1 MPLAYVAGKLVNFAH
16 VPRCAG
22 SAVEDY
28 LFARFGPLGFLDR
41 SHMSIPSA
49 ERWSNSSPQHI
60 TVKSFER
67 LVPSK
72 WIAHSFAIVRHPEDR
87 LVSVFRFQRDVE
99 QSIDSSTIF
108 EDWVAQLPD
117 QHKKSPYTLD
127 NHTLPA
133 VELVPQAAT
142 VFKLEDGLDAV
153 VKWLD
158 DLEATARLPREI
170 LPKNS
175 YTLRMQQASR
185 MPRVPV
191 VATPAVRQIILELY
205 ELDFRR
211 FGYEPHH
218 T

>member
-1 MPLAYVAGKLVNFAH
+1 MYFAH

-41 SHMSIPSA
+41 SHMSLPSV

-60 TVKSFER
+60 AVKNFER
-67 LVPSK
+67 LVPPK
-72 WIAHSFAIVRHPEDR
+72 WIAHCFAVVRHPEDR
-87 LVSVFRFQRDVE
+87 FISVFRFQRDVE
-99 QSIDSSTIF
+99 QSIDPTTIF
-108 EDWVAQLPD
+108 EDWLAQLPK
-117 QHKKSPYTLD
+117 QHKRSPYTFD

-133 VELVPQAAT
+133 AELVPSAAAI
-142 VFKLEDGLDAV
+142 FKLEDGLDAV
-153 VKWLD
+153 VRWLD
-158 DLEATARLPREI
+158 DLEATTRLPREI

-185 MPRVPV
+185 EPKIPV
-191 VATPAVRQIILELY
+191 VVTPAARQIISELY
-205 ELDFRR
+205 EIDFRR